1 MCFFFACLGVSASE
15 GSVVSSLFFWRSGWC
30 RRAFRC
36 IFFRYRSKRM
46 PLQSLTHAAG
56 RCERR
61 SFHAVPAETSLPRR
75 QKAQC
80 SMFNVQCSMFNVQGS
95 RFPPTILINKVCFP
109 FAHLC
114 VSASEGTVV
123 VRPVP
128 RGPRGPRMRRSR
140 LLPVSCAFLR
150 FFCRN
155 PSHDA
160 GQCRSVFPQ
169 KVRICDIFRGFPARS
184 GPAGWVFQT
193 GNRRSGAFFHVFLSC
208 NRLSFSA
215 EGKK

>member
-1 MCFFFACLGVSASE
+1 MFNVQCSMFKVQ
-15 GSVVSSLFFWRSGWC
+15 GSRFNVQCSMFNVQCSMF
-30 RRAFRC
+30 
-36 IFFRYRSKRM
+36 K
-46 PLQSLTHAAG
+46 
-56 RCERR
+56 
-61 SFHAVPAETSLPRR
+61 V
-75 QKAQC
+75 QC
-80 SMFNVQCSMFNVQGS
+80 SMFNVQCSMFNVQCS
-95 RFPPTILINKVCFP
+95 MFNVQCSMFPPTILINKVCFP
-109 FAHLC
+109 FACLG
-114 VSASEGTVV
+114 VSASEGAVV

-128 RGPRGPRMRRSR
+128 RGPCGPRMRRSR
-140 LLPVSCAFLR
+140 HLSVSCAFLR

-160 GQCRSVFPQ
+160 VQCRSVFPQ

-184 GPAGWVFQT
+184 VPAGWVFQT

>member
-1 MCFFFACLGVSASE
+1 MRIFASLRAKGPLSQVCFFLG
-15 GSVVSSLFFWRSGWC
+15 RSGCC

-61 SFHAVPAETSLPRR
+61 PSHAVPAEASLPRR

-80 SMFNVQCSMFNVQGS
+80 SRFNVPS
-95 RFPPTILINKVCFP
+95 TILINKVFFP
-109 FAHLC
+109 FACLG
-114 VSASEGTVV
+114 VSASEGSVV

-128 RGPRGPRMRRSR
+128 RGPRGPRVRRSR
-140 LLPVSCAFLR
+140 HLSVSCAFLR

-160 GQCRSVFPQ
+160 GPCRSVFPQ

-193 GNRRSGAFFHVFLSC
+193 ENRRSGAFFHVFLSC